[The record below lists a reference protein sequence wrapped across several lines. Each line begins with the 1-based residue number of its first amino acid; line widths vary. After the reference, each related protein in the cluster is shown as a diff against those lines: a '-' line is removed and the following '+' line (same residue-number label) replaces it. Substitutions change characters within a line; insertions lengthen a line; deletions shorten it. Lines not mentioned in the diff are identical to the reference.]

1 MATAQ
6 VISADSHMMEPP
18 NLWVDRVDNR
28 LKDRAPRVIEGEGKA
43 GHVFVGPGIRPFPVA
58 GGFAAGRSGKELVD
72 FVEKAQGYHAER
84 HWDPAQRIK
93 DQEIDGVCAEV
104 LYTTLGMPLF
114 SLDDAELQAACFKAY
129 NDWLAE
135 FCKHD
140 PNRLIGVAL
149 ISLEDIADGTR
160 ELQRVAGLGL
170 KGAMIWGA
178 TPADKPFW
186 HRMYDP
192 FWAAAA
198 ETRMPLSLHL
208 ITAGRK
214 AAKPRDENRVRPT
227 DSSFTRPYMNMIHEV
242 QRSFTDIVLGGVM
255 MRFPR
260 LRIVSAENDT
270 GWLPHYMYRLDHAF
284 EKWGVQMA
292 EPLEMKPS
300 EYIRRQLWATFQDD
314 PIGPMTWRFFGE
326 DNYMWASDFPH
337 TDSTW
342 PHSREVIA
350 KNFAGVPK
358 KVTKK
363 ITCDNAAKLYGI
375 KLKRTAAASDGAV
388 QQPDV

>member
-1 MATAQ
+1 MGTSR
-6 VISADSHMMEPP
+6 VVSADSHMMEPP
-18 NLWVDRVDNR
+18 DLWKERLDTK
-28 LKDRAPRVIEGEGKA
+28 LKDRAPRVVEVQGQS
-43 GHVFVGPGIRPFPVA
+43 GHMFIAPGLRPFPVA

-72 FVEKAQGYHAER
+72 FVDKAQGYHAER
-84 HWDPAQRIK
+84 HWDPAQRLK

-114 SLDDAELQAACFKAY
+114 ALEDSELQAACFRAY

-135 FCKHD
+135 FCTYD
-140 PNRLIGVAL
+140 RNRLVGVAL
-149 ISLEDIADGTR
+149 ISLEDIADGAR
-160 ELQRVAGLGL
+160 ELQRVAQIGL

-178 TPADKPFW
+178 PPSDKPFW

-192 FWAAAA
+192 FWSAAQ
-198 ETRMPLSLHL
+198 ETGLPISLHL

-214 AAKPRDENRVRPT
+214 PKTKDENRPKS
-227 DSSFTRPYMNMIHEV
+227 DDHSFTRPYMNVIHDV

-255 MRFPR
+255 MRFPG
-260 LRIVSAENDT
+260 LKVVSAENDT

-284 EKWGVQMA
+284 QKWGVQMA
-292 EPLEMKPS
+292 QPLEMKPS
-300 EYIRRQLWATFQDD
+300 DYVRRQLWATFQDD
-314 PIGPMTWRFFGE
+314 PIGPMTWKFFGE

-350 KNFAGVPK
+350 SNFEGLPEQ
-358 KVTKK
+358 VTRK
-363 ITCDNAAKLYGI
+363 ITCDNAAQLYGI
-375 KLKRTAAASDGAV
+375 ALD
-388 QQPDV
+388 

>member
-1 MATAQ
+1 MATSRI
-6 VISADSHMMEPP
+6 VSADSHMMEPP
-18 NLWVDRVDNR
+18 NLWADRLDDR
-28 LKDRAPRVIEGEGKA
+28 LKDRAPRVVEMEGQS
-43 GHVFVGPGIRPFPVA
+43 GHMFVAPGLRPFPVA

-114 SLDDAELQAACFKAY
+114 GIEDAELQAACFKAY

-135 FCKHD
+135 FCAYD
-140 PNRLIGVAL
+140 PKRLVGVAL
-149 ISLEDIADGTR
+149 VSLEDIADGTR
-160 ELQRVAGLGL
+160 ELQRVAKLGL
-170 KGAMIWGA
+170 RGAMIWGA
-178 TPADKPFW
+178 APPDKPFW

-198 ETRMPLSLHL
+198 ETGMPISLHL

-214 AAKPRDENRVRPT
+214 GTKPRDENRLRPP

-242 QRSFTDIVLGGVM
+242 QRSFTDIILGGVM
-255 MRFPR
+255 MRFPKFK
-260 LRIVSAENDT
+260 LVSAENDT

-314 PIGPMTWRFFGE
+314 PIGPMTWQFFGR

-342 PHSREVIA
+342 PHSQEVIA
-350 KNFAGVPK
+350 KNFAGIPEE
-358 KVTKK
+358 VTRK
-363 ITCDNAAKLYGI
+363 IICDNAAKLYGI
-375 KLKRTAAASDGAV
+375 PLD
-388 QQPDV
+388 

>member
-1 MATAQ
+1 
-6 VISADSHMMEPP
+6 
-18 NLWVDRVDNR
+18 
-28 LKDRAPRVIEGEGKA
+28 
-43 GHVFVGPGIRPFPVA
+43 
-58 GGFAAGRSGKELVD
+58 
-72 FVEKAQGYHAER
+72 
-84 HWDPAQRIK
+84 
-93 DQEIDGVCAEV
+93 
-104 LYTTLGMPLF
+104 MPLF

-186 HRMYDP
+186 HHMYDP

-198 ETRMPLSLHL
+198 ETGLPLSLHL
-208 ITAGRK
+208 ITSGRR
-214 AAKPRDENRVRPT
+214 ASKPRDENRARPA

-255 MRFPR
+255 MRFPK
-260 LRIVSAENDT
+260 LKIVSAENDT

-342 PHSREVIA
+342 PHSQEVIA

-375 KLKRTAAASDGAV
+375 KFKRTAAASDGTA
-388 QQPDV
+388 QRPDV

>member
-1 MATAQ
+1 MASAR

-72 FVEKAQGYHAER
+72 FVEKAEGYHAER

-93 DQEIDGVCAEV
+93 DQDIDGVCSEV
-104 LYTTLGMPLF
+104 LYTTLGMPLV

-186 HRMYDP
+186 HHM
-192 FWAAAA
+192 
-198 ETRMPLSLHL
+198 
-208 ITAGRK
+208 
-214 AAKPRDENRVRPT
+214 
-227 DSSFTRPYMNMIHEV
+227 
-242 QRSFTDIVLGGVM
+242 
-255 MRFPR
+255 
-260 LRIVSAENDT
+260 
-270 GWLPHYMYRLDHAF
+270 
-284 EKWGVQMA
+284 
-292 EPLEMKPS
+292 
-300 EYIRRQLWATFQDD
+300 
-314 PIGPMTWRFFGE
+314 
-326 DNYMWASDFPH
+326 
-337 TDSTW
+337 
-342 PHSREVIA
+342 
-350 KNFAGVPK
+350 
-358 KVTKK
+358 
-363 ITCDNAAKLYGI
+363 
-375 KLKRTAAASDGAV
+375 
-388 QQPDV
+388 